1 MKQKY
6 QVKLSETE
14 QEKLKKQKE
23 SKKVSLEAKKRAH
36 ALLEL
41 DESNEKK
48 SMSSKKIGS
57 KVGLSAGCIDKYRK
71 QYATMGLEKMKTRKK
86 RETPP
91 VPPKVTGEVEA
102 HIIAVCCSNPPEG
115 KSEWTMQ
122 MIADKIVLD
131 GVVES
136 ISDETVRRVLK
147 KQNSSLT

>member
-122 MIADKIVLD
+122 MIAAKIV
-131 GVVES
+131 
-136 ISDETVRRVLK
+136 
-147 KQNSSLT
+147 